1 MQFIS
6 YLLRIEQ
13 HCLQN
18 VRKKYYAKSY
28 NSRSGELEFFF
39 IYTIRLEFQLKL
51 QLFVSRNNKYFTNL
65 CSELLL
71 TAIRI
76 YFNINGAFHLMQCF
90 ISIMLIISDGIK
102 KYEFFFSSLICCY
115 VIYTFYISHS
125 QDNNNKFKIILN
137 PLETMLFLK
146 YLSAFL
152 FAKNHEKYLV
162 KEIEKDVK
170 PLQILILI

>member
-1 MQFIS
+1 
-6 YLLRIEQ
+6 
-13 HCLQN
+13 
-18 VRKKYYAKSY
+18 
-28 NSRSGELEFFF
+28 
-39 IYTIRLEFQLKL
+39 
-51 QLFVSRNNKYFTNL
+51 
-65 CSELLL
+65 
-71 TAIRI
+71 
-76 YFNINGAFHLMQCF
+76 MQCF
-90 ISIMLIISDGIK
+90 IFIMLIISDGIK